1 MASLTPNSARVLQ
14 TVGLT
19 TTAILAGVSASFSIY
34 TVPRLLE
41 SPTPLLLKQFKHM
54 YESGHGSV
62 PAGTVIAATS
72 FLALA
77 YDSRAI
83 GSNAWKGYVTVAAL
97 AVGIVPYTILLML
110 GTNKVLLEGADQ
122 AETAEEKVE
131 AKAAS
136 MKQLLD
142 QWATLNLGRS
152 LMLASAAVTA
162 TWTALGRGI

>member
-1 MASLTPNSARVLQ
+1 M
-14 TVGLT
+14 
-19 TTAILAGVSASFSIY
+19 
-34 TVPRLLE
+34 
-41 SPTPLLLKQFKHM
+41 
-54 YESGHGSV
+54 
-62 PAGTVIAATS
+62 
-72 FLALA
+72 
-77 YDSRAI
+77 
-83 GSNAWKGYVTVAAL
+83 TVAAL